1 MEGKRGFQTEF
12 EKVLKILP
20 KRYNI
25 LNLHAH
31 LANNT
36 VDQLLDLKKIPEI
49 GKQTEQRSK

>member
-36 VDQLLDLKKIPEI
+36 VDQLLDLRKIPEI